1 MAIDYKK
8 ELERALKDT
17 ILIHDPKVLIETI
30 LRMLVEKTA
39 VAHASTLLYDEDK
52 DSYILAVSDGS
63 LGLKIPVGL
72 ARIDKDDPLVYFF
85 RECIAGLGLKR
96 SALTLEEAKRLLN
109 KANIKSGTKLVL
121 KHVLLQMQTFNA
133 HLVIPSY
140 FQGRLLGLLLL
151 GRKKTGRIFLRTEID
166 FLIALSSTM
175 AMALRNARLF
185 KELESQLDAKAQL
198 FVRVIIALAAAIEA
212 KDYHTH
218 GHTARVTNFSLDI
231 AKAFNKENKKVFDD
245 RFLEDLYIASLL
257 HDIGKIGIPE
267 NILNKKGIL
276 DDLEK
281 KKMQEHPLIGAV
293 ILHPIR
299 ELKSSILG
307 VKYHHERYDGAGYP
321 EGLKGDAI
329 PSIAAI
335 ISVADT
341 FDALTTDRPYK
352 QAIAYEEALREISHL
367 GGTQLSPK
375 FLEVFL
381 ACLEKK

>member
-151 GRKKTGRIFLRTEID
+151 GRKK
-166 FLIALSSTM
+166 
-175 AMALRNARLF
+175 NCKRL
-185 KELESQLDAKAQL
+185 
-198 FVRVIIALAAAIEA
+198 VRE
-212 KDYHTH
+212 
-218 GHTARVTNFSLDI
+218 
-231 AKAFNKENKKVFDD
+231 
-245 RFLEDLYIASLL
+245 
-257 HDIGKIGIPE
+257 
-267 NILNKKGIL
+267 
-276 DDLEK
+276 
-281 KKMQEHPLIGAV
+281 
-293 ILHPIR
+293 
-299 ELKSSILG
+299 
-307 VKYHHERYDGAGYP
+307 
-321 EGLKGDAI
+321 
-329 PSIAAI
+329 
-335 ISVADT
+335 
-341 FDALTTDRPYK
+341 
-352 QAIAYEEALREISHL
+352 
-367 GGTQLSPK
+367 
-375 FLEVFL
+375 
-381 ACLEKK
+381 

>member
-1 MAIDYKK
+1 
-8 ELERALKDT
+8 
-17 ILIHDPKVLIETI
+17 
-30 LRMLVEKTA
+30 MLVEKTA